1 VLFTLRERFGSGVIQ
16 RARIENNKE
25 ELLVSCTLIQDRPL
39 PDAYWVIPGRFL
51 AGPYPGA
58 LDESET
64 REKLRRLLRAGITC
78 FIDLT
83 IEGESSLFPYARIL
97 TKEATQLGL
106 AARTLRRPIPDMS
119 TPSRAEMA
127 QILENIASALQAG
140 ENIYL
145 HCWGGRGRTGTVVG
159 CYLVQQGL
167 NADEALEQIHRWRA
181 GTPRGGLP
189 SPETTGQIY
198 FVMNWVGE

>member
-1 VLFTLRERFGSGVIQ
+1 VTDTPL
-16 RARIENNKE
+16 
-25 ELLVSCTLIQDRPL
+25 QDRPL
-39 PDAYWVIPGRFL
+39 PNTYWVIPGRFL

-58 LDESET
+58 AEEGEA

-83 IEGESSLFPYARIL
+83 VEGESSLPPYGKL
-97 TKEATQLGL
+97 LSKEDAQLGL
-106 AARTLRRPIPDMS
+106 AVRTLRLSIPDMS
-119 TPSRAEMA
+119 TPSREEMA
-127 QILENIASALQAG
+127 HTLENISSSLHAG
-140 ENIYL
+140 ENVYL

-167 NADEALEQIHRWRA
+167 GAEEALEQIRRWRA
-181 GTPRGGLP
+181 GTPQGGLP

-198 FVMNWVGE
+198 FVMNWVG